1 MVSTKAGQLKS
12 VMDEIS
18 KMNIQANDMRR
29 RLLNTDE
36 GLGAVVDQYAVKLLR
51 SGYDAEQT
59 KNKEDTQERNKRI

>member
-51 SGYDAEQT
+51 SGYAAEQT
-59 KNKEDTQERNKRI
+59 KNKEDTQEWNKRI